1 MKSVITCDMEGR
13 VLTMNDDAVKIFGY
27 KKEEIIG
34 KKRVSIFSPGEIV
47 IQNVGNWLA
56 TADKLGEYV
65 GKTYF
70 LKKDGTKINAKIS
83 IRPTFADGKSNAQ
96 TGYCGVTEVIDE
108 DVTVPINLS
117 TKIIKGVAI
126 TRVPFTSASIFP
138 MLAIAAFYAGL
149 GDGLFS
155 VTSLLLAVF
164 GVLLLHLSSNVF
176 NDYFDVSDGTDEANN
191 EYFQPGGAA
200 ITGGSRAIELGI
212 ITLNKT
218 KTVATSLLLASL
230 LVAGFLFYN
239 IYQVTGATSNVEG
252 ALAVGLSGLFLG
264 YFYTARPLR
273 LVARRGLGELAIFLA
288 FGPLLTLGTGYAISA
303 ETIVFLSSEFYM
315 LLSLGVPFGFLTTNI
330 LYINQFPD
338 AESDAKTGKNHLVVT
353 LGKKAARW
361 GYLVILSLAF
371 YSSVYLNDLL
381 NVHENFNSNVFLVG
395 NAVLYLFGLSIFMK
409 LLKNYQKRE
418 LVNANI
424 QTIIL
429 QTLFCVFYIIS
440 LNLFFIQ

>member
-13 VLTMNDDAVKIFGY
+13 VLTMNNGAEQIFGY
-27 KKEEIIG
+27 KKQEIIG

-56 TADKLGEYV
+56 TADKFGEFI

-70 LKKDGTKINAKIS
+70 LKKDGTKINAKIR
-83 IRPTFADGKSNAQ
+83 ITPLFGNGKDKPQ
-96 TGYCGVTEVIDE
+96 TGYCGETVLIDE
-108 DVTVPINLS
+108 KVDVPINFT

-126 TRVPFTSASIFP
+126 TRIPFTSASIFP
-138 MLAIAAFYAGL
+138 MLALAAYYAGL

-164 GVLLLHLSSNVF
+164 GVLLLHLSANVF

-212 ITLNKT
+212 ITLEKT
-218 KTVATSLLLASL
+218 KTVALSLLFSSL

-239 IYQVTGATSNVEG
+239 IYQVTGSTNNIEG
-252 ALAVGLSGLFLG
+252 ALAVGISGLFLG
-264 YFYTARPLR
+264 YFYTAKPLR

-288 FGPLLTLGTGYAISA
+288 FGPLLILGTGYAISA
-303 ETIVFLSSEFYM
+303 ETIDFLSSEFYM
-315 LLSLGVPFGFLTTNI
+315 LLSICVPFGFPTTNI

-338 AESDAKTGKNHLVVT
+338 AVSDAKTGKNHLVVT
-353 LGKKAARW
+353 FGKKAARW
-361 GYLVILSLAF
+361 GYLIILSLAF
-371 YSSVYLNDLL
+371 YSSIYLNNLL
-381 NVHENFNSNVFLVG
+381 NVHENFNSDVFLIG
-395 NAVLYLFGLSIFMK
+395 NALLYLFGLSIFIK
-409 LLKNYQKRE
+409 LLKNYDKRE

-424 QTIIL
+424 QTIVL

-440 LNLFFIQ
+440 LNLFFI

>member
-13 VLTMNDDAVKIFGY
+13 VLTMNNGAEQIFGY
-27 KKEEIIG
+27 KKQEIIG

-47 IQNVGNWLA
+47 IQNVGNWLS
-56 TADKLGEYV
+56 TADKFGEFI

-70 LKKDGTKINAKIS
+70 LKKDGTKINAKIR
-83 IRPTFADGKSNAQ
+83 ITPLFGNGKDKPQ
-96 TGYCGVTEVIDE
+96 TGYCGETVLIDE
-108 DVTVPINLS
+108 KVDVPINFL

-138 MLAIAAFYAGL
+138 MLAIAAYYAGL

-155 VTSLLLAVF
+155 ITSLLLAIF

-191 EYFQPGGAA
+191 EYFQPAGAA

-212 ITLNKT
+212 ITLEKT
-218 KTVATSLLLASL
+218 KTVALSLLFSSL

-239 IYQVTGATSNVEG
+239 IYNVTGATSNVEG

-264 YFYTARPLR
+264 YYYTARPLR
-273 LVARRGLGELAIFLA
+273 LVARRGLGELAIFFA
-288 FGPLLTLGTGYAISA
+288 FGPLLTLGTGYAIST
-303 ETIVFLSSEFYM
+303 ETIGFLSSEFYM
-315 LLSLGVPFGFLTTNI
+315 LISLGIPFGFLTTNI

-338 AESDAKTGKNHLVVT
+338 AISDASTGKNHLVVT
-353 LGKKAARW
+353 FGKKAARW
-361 GYLVILSLAF
+361 GYLIILSLAF
-371 YSSVYLNDLL
+371 YSSVYLNNLL

-395 NAVLYLFGLSIFMK
+395 NALLYLFGLSIFMK
-409 LLKNYQKRE
+409 LLKNYEKRE

-424 QTIIL
+424 QTIVL
-429 QTLFCVFYIIS
+429 QTLFCIFYIIS
-440 LNLFFIQ
+440 LNLFFI